1 MMNFIIKLLKSKKSV
16 EEIIYDFIFIM
27 MNQLIKYTH
36 IISFK
41 ETYFS
46 EQLKY
51 VILNKLIQHNSI
63 SKTFV
68 NNRDKLFMLK
78 F

>member
-1 MMNFIIKLLKSKKSV
+1 MNFITKLLKSKKLI
-16 EEIIYDFIFIM
+16 EEIIYNSILVM

-41 ETYFS
+41 EIYFS

-51 VILNKLIQHNSI
+51 VILNRLIQHNSI
-63 SKTFV
+63 SKTLV
-68 NNRDKLFMLK
+68 NDRNKLFTSK

>member
-1 MMNFIIKLLKSKKSV
+1 MNFIIKLFKLKKLIKK
-16 EEIIYDFIFIM
+16 IIYNSILVI

-36 IISFK
+36 IILFK

-46 EQLKY
+46 EQLEY
-51 VILNKLIQHNSI
+51 VILNRLIQHNSI
-63 SKTFV
+63 LKTFI
-68 NNRDKLFMLK
+68 NDRDKLFTLK

>member
-1 MMNFIIKLLKSKKSV
+1 MMNFITKLLKSKKSV
-16 EEIIYDFIFIM
+16 EEIIYNSILVIID
-27 MNQLIKYTH
+27 QLIKYTH

-46 EQLKY
+46 KQLEY
-51 VILNKLIQHNSI
+51 VVLNRLIQHNSI
-63 SKTFV
+63 LKAFV
-68 NNRDKLFMLK
+68 SNRDKLFTLK